1 MFIHITTTVISDCG
15 GEYYTYWINK
25 RNK

>member
-1 MFIHITTTVISDCG
+1 MLIHITTTVISDCG

>member
-1 MFIHITTTVISDCG
+1 MSDCG